1 MPVKRVR
8 ESQGKSGKMTVSLVH
23 GDRGRTG
30 GGKASALVLVD
41 IGKGE
46 HFPLTY
52 WRFPG
57 MKGTMLR
64 MLCRFSAV
72 PEKIWED

>member
-8 ESQGKSGKMTVSLVH
+8 ESQGKSGKMAVSLVH
-23 GDRGRTG
+23 GDRGRMG
-30 GGKASALVLVD
+30 GKKASALVLVD
-41 IGKGE
+41 VGRGE

-57 MKGTMLR
+57 MKVTMMR
-64 MLCRFSAV
+64 MLCCFSAV
-72 PEKIWED
+72 PENIRED